1 MKKKI
6 DPYACSQNNFKM
18 RQPFNPESDRDLIA
32 PRSIIAESDI
42 KVMWQNECQHKKLVI
57 VKQILLVKMVGNVRG
72 QYGEN
77 TYWCHDVKGQR
88 KIKGKMTQA

>member
-42 KVMWQNECQHKKLVI
+42 
-57 VKQILLVKMVGNVRG
+57 
-72 QYGEN
+72 
-77 TYWCHDVKGQR
+77 
-88 KIKGKMTQA
+88 

>member
-1 MKKKI
+1 
-6 DPYACSQNNFKM
+6 M

-42 KVMWQNECQHKKLVI
+42 KVMWQNECQQKKLVI
-57 VKQILLVKMVGNVRG
+57 FKQILLVRMVGNVWG

-77 TYWCHDVKGQR
+77 TY
-88 KIKGKMTQA
+88 